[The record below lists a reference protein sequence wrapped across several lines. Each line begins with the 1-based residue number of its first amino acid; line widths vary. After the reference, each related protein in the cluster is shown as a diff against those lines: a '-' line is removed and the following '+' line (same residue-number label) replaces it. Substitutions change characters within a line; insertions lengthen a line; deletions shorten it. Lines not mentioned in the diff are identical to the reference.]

1 MKQFDDELQRMEE
14 LEREEE
20 QIFQDA
26 ISLDDPIS
34 SLDVSH
40 PVTVPSGTTIR
51 TAVTKLHE
59 KSAGCVLV
67 VKKDQLAGILT
78 ERDILLKITGNGY
91 DFNSILVD
99 DYMTHDPEYL
109 HMTDPVAYALN
120 KMYVGGFRNVP
131 IVDESRRPV
140 GLVGITDVIRMI
152 ANYFAQEILNLPP
165 EPKRQVVTRP
175 EGG

>member
-1 MKQFDDELQRMEE
+1 MNQFDDELQRMEE
-14 LEREEE
+14 LEREED
-20 QIFQDA
+20 QVFQEA

-34 SLDVSH
+34 SLEVSH
-40 PVTVPSGTTIR
+40 PVTVPLGASIR
-51 TAVTKLHE
+51 EVVEKLHE

-67 VKKDQLAGILT
+67 VKKDKLAGIMT

-91 DFNSILVD
+91 DFDQIKVD
-99 DYMTHDPEYL
+99 DFMTPNPESL
-109 HMTDPVAYALN
+109 KMTDPVAFALN

-131 IVDESRRPV
+131 IVDEAHRPV
-140 GLVGITDVIRMI
+140 GLVGIKDIIRMI

-165 EPKRQVVTRP
+165 EPEHQIADRP

>member
-1 MKQFDDELQRMEE
+1 VNQFDDELQRMEE

-26 ISLDDPIS
+26 ITLDDPIS
-34 SLDVSH
+34 SLEVSH
-40 PVTVPSGTTIR
+40 PVMVPVGTSIR
-51 TAVTKLHE
+51 TVVDKMHE

-67 VKKDQLAGILT
+67 VKKDKLVGILT

-91 DFNSILVD
+91 DFEKIKVEA
-99 DYMTHDPEYL
+99 YMTHDPESL

-131 IVDESRRPV
+131 IVDEAKRPV
-140 GLVGITDVIRMI
+140 GLVGIKDVIRMI

-165 EPKRQVVTRP
+165 SPKKQIVTRP